1 MAQTKKVSSTPTRTA
16 AEIKEWYEQNYSK
29 IQKFEKIQEA
39 LRLLDPTKN
48 VSRTYST
55 FDKTK
60 LRTYMKNPISQYK
73 NLRNLSRYLY
83 YRSSVYRR
91 LIWFNATMIDTNARS
106 VIPLIDLK
114 KGGDKEKVLKSYY
127 ETLTVL
133 NNMNL

>member
-48 VSRTYST
+48 VSRSYST

-91 LIWFNATMIDTNARS
+91 LIWFKATMIDTITGTS
-106 VIPLIDLK
+106 
-114 KGGDKEKVLKSYY
+114 
-127 ETLTVL
+127 
-133 NNMNL
+133 

>member
-1 MAQTKKVSSTPTRTA
+1 MAQTKKVSGTPTRTA

-48 VSRTYST
+48 VSRSYST

-91 LIWFNATMIDTNARS
+91 LIWFLSLRNIFSSFTHKTERS
-106 VIPLIDLK
+106 HTRRIRTGIVKLISFLRSK
-114 KGGDKEKVLKSYY
+114 FK
-127 ETLTVL
+127 
-133 NNMNL
+133 